1 MGSVDCDPYDIL
13 GVARSA
19 SADELK
25 SAYRKQA
32 RKYHPDVNT
41 DPDAEQRFAEVQQA
55 WDILSDPKKK
65 AMFDQYGRV
74 GGGSSGVGGAGAVGG
89 WGGSGSG
96 GDAERFSEIFEE
108 MFGGGG
114 GGGGSPFGGGF
125 GEATHPSPHRG
136 VDHLRDLH
144 VTFLTAA
151 KGGVESLTLDNGSS
165 VQLRIPAGIDQAGTL
180 RLRGKGGPGGSGGE
194 AGDLLVT
201 VRIGAHPLFT
211 RTGLDLHV
219 DVPIT
224 IAEAVTGA
232 AVELALLSG
241 TVKLLIPPGT
251 SSGTKLRIS
260 GHGIAADTKKVG
272 DLFAVVQIVAPTDV
286 SASMRASLDAMD
298 LHDPRADIDGMT
310 TVDL

>member
-1 MGSVDCDPYDIL
+1 MDRDPYDIL

-41 DPDAEQRFAEVQQA
+41 DPDAEQKFAEVQQA
-55 WDILSDPKKK
+55 WDILSDPEKK
-65 AMFDQYGRV
+65 AMFDRYGRV
-74 GGGSSGVGGAGAVGG
+74 GSGSSGVGSAAGGG
-89 WGGSGSG
+89 WGGSGG
-96 GDAERFSEIFEE
+96 GADAERFSEIFEE

-114 GGGGSPFGGGF
+114 GGSGGSPFGGGF
-125 GEATHPSPHRG
+125 SQAARPSPRRG
-136 VDHLRDLH
+136 VDHRRDLH

-151 KGGVESLTLDNGSS
+151 KGGVEPITLDNGSS
-165 VQLRIPAGIDQAGTL
+165 VQLRIPAGIEHAGTL

-224 IAEAVTGA
+224 IAEAVTGT
-232 AVELALLSG
+232 AVELTLLSG
-241 TVKLLIPPGT
+241 TVKLRIPPGT

-260 GHGIAADTKKVG
+260 GYGVAADTKRTG
-272 DLFAVVQIVAPTDV
+272 DLFAVVQIVAPSDV
-286 SASMRASLDAMD
+286 SASTRASLEAMD
-298 LHDPRADIDGMT
+298 LGDPRAAIDGMK
-310 TVDL
+310 TVNP